1 MRMSSYME
9 MFIKVHAISLC
20 WNNYAMNLSQSCSVI
35 RSCSKVK
42 VVQLVSIK
50 LTLQERSY

>member
-1 MRMSSYME
+1 MSSYME
-9 MFIKVHAISLC
+9 MLIKVHVISLC
-20 WNNYAMNLSQSCSVI
+20 CNYYAMNLSQSCSVI